1 MKERKRV
8 NQAWEELRRFFF
20 FFLQLLI
27 FFFHSIGAKNIL
39 IDPLIEFEWI
49 FSIEHIFLNF
59 QI

>member
-8 NQAWEELRRFFF
+8 NQVWGELRS
-20 FFLQLLI
+20 FFLQLLN

-39 IDPLIEFEWI
+39 IDPLIEFECI

>member
-8 NQAWEELRRFFF
+8 NQVWGELKRF
-20 FFLQLLI
+20 FFLQLLNI
-27 FFFHSIGAKNIL
+27 FFHSIGAKNIL

-49 FSIEHIFLNF
+49 FSVKYISLNF